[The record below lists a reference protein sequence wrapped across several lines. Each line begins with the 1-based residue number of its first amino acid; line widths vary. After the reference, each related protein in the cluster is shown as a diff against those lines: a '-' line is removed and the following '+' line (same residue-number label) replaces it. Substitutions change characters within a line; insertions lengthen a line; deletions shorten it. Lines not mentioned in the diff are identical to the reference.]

1 MAAHGSKLVI
11 YAALTGNALVALSK
25 FAAAWFTGS
34 SAMVSEAIHSLV
46 DTGNQVLLLHGI
58 RQAAKPATP
67 EHPFGFGL
75 RLYFWTFVVA
85 ILIFG
90 MGAGVAVVEGISKLL
105 HPHPIASPWV
115 NYIVLGISLIFE
127 AAIWFVAVRSFHAE
141 KGTRSWLQAIRSS
154 KDPTVFTV
162 LFEDSAA
169 MAGLLIAAAGLAL
182 GQWLNLPEMDG
193 IASILIGL
201 VLAMTGGFLAY
212 ESHSL
217 MAGEGMRPEVRTS
230 IRRLAEAEPGVASVA
245 ELLTMHFGPQ
255 DALVALSL
263 NFEDAQLASA
273 VEETVSR
280 LERRIKS
287 AHPDVTRVFIEAQEF
302 PAIARDAGS

>member
-11 YAALTGNALVALSK
+11 YAALAGNGLIALSK
-25 FAAAWFTGS
+25 FGAAWLTGS

-90 MGAGVAVVEGISKLL
+90 MGAGVAVVEGISKLR
-105 HPHPIASPWV
+105 HPHPIVSPWV
-115 NYIVLGISLIFE
+115 NYLVLGISLIFE
-127 AAIWFVAVRSFHAE
+127 AVIWFVAFRSFRAE
-141 KGTRSWLQAIRSS
+141 KGERSWMAAIRSS

-169 MAGLLIAAAGLAL
+169 MAGLIIAAGGLAI
-182 GQWLNLPEMDG
+182 GQWLDLPEMDG

-217 MAGEGMRPEVRTS
+217 MAGEGMRPEVRAS
-230 IRRLAEAEPGVASVA
+230 IRSLAEAEPGVAGVG
-245 ELLTMHFGPQ
+245 EILTMHFGPQ

-263 NFEDAQLASA
+263 DFEDAQRASE

-280 LERRIKS
+280 LEQRIRS
-287 AHPDVTRVFIEAQEF
+287 THPDASHVFIKAQNAK
-302 PAIARDAGS
+302 PMP